1 MLKLI
6 TAAAI
11 AAAGLTL
18 SPSPAK
24 AQTLYQQVFAT
35 CLQNAGGR
43 MDLCHPYTRCFVYLA
58 ANRTYMLA
66 NMIDQKCTQHV
77 RTGMDYTF
85 MY

>member
-18 SPSPAK
+18 SATPAK

-66 NMIDQKCTQHV
+66 GMIDQRCTDALRFGTPVHLI
-77 RTGMDYTF
+77 Y
-85 MY
+85 